1 MESDLGWKAEV
12 LGYGCLSREC
22 PRAGSQQPG
31 GRLSQVSLCSA
42 ETTGKGS
49 QGWIRPAFGCTE
61 SLKQSKTQGK
71 SFFQAPAEFALTLPH
86 LVRGREGSGYYEHFL
101 FIKLEL
107 QELICLLGKLAE
119 YKAAPCPVRRR
130 QRCQRFGIGGRSGMA
145 SAGRQS

>member
-1 MESDLGWKAEV
+1 MESNLGRKAEV

-42 ETTGKGS
+42 ETTGEGS

-119 YKAAPCPVRRR
+119 YKAAPCPVGRR